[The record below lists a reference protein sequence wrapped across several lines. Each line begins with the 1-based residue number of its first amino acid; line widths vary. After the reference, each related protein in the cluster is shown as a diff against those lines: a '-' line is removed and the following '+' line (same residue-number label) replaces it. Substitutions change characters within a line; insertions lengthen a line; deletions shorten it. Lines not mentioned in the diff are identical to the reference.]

1 MNMFDNVWRIA
12 KTGETQEPQTSPVD
26 NIMAMQN
33 KSRWDKAKD
42 FAGSVAGRN
51 LLGGL
56 TTAAAVA
63 LTGGNLKD
71 AVGYGVIGA
80 GRTMDT
86 QNQKKQYDN
95 KLAMLRQ
102 QRDDQIAQ
110 KQEDRNF
117 QLQMLDKRLAAQK
130 DLADYDFE
138 NTLRKI
144 AMENQFSENAKAK
157 EKEERQNQY
166 AAGREWLQNAD
177 FDDDAKKQL
186 LQNYDAGYYGVTLPA
201 EKKYAAGNLGLAQM
215 AMDNG
220 KTFDEAMDRL
230 GYIPSAQ
237 KMENEKELYGWQK
250 GVDSSF
256 SNQAAYRDALLAEN
270 KAQSDYGRG
279 QAAADAQAQR
289 NRDFETFKNSL
300 PTGDILKARQQAE
313 ILQQQGYNLNAGD
326 IIKMQYEKQL
336 AEQEKQRLEI
346 EAARQKMQT
355 APSDPVEEY
364 RRKKEIDLQM
374 KQQLQQRQEKAE
386 QAKKEQRNAVMR
398 PRLLQAIERGRRAV
412 KDGTGL
418 GQFGGWGWTTEQGG
432 RNRADIQTAQAQINT
447 EMRDLLAEMGVGS
460 TELNSA
466 AEAAAYRYQISPDMP
481 AAQIWQILNNFEQ
494 DYMDGSLQ
502 AEAAAVAGQY
512 RKTPQDDYSQV
523 SDDDLLRFES

>member
-80 GRTMDT
+80 GRTMDS

-186 LQNYDAGYYGVTLPA
+186 LQNYDADYYGVTLPA
-201 EKKYAAGNLGLAQM
+201 EKKYATGNLGLAQM

-313 ILQQQGYNLNAGD
+313 ILQQQGYNLNASD

-336 AEQEKQRLEI
+336 AEQEKQRLEL
-346 EAARQKMQT
+346 ETARQNLQQPKIS
-355 APSDPVEEY
+355 PLEEY
-364 RRKKEIDLQM
+364 RQKKEIDLQM
-374 KQQLQQRQEKAE
+374 QQQLQQRQEKAE

-398 PRLLQAIERGRRAV
+398 PRLLQAIERGEKALD
-412 KDGTGL
+412 DGTGL

-432 RNRADIQTAQAQINT
+432 QNRADIQTAQAQINT
-447 EMRDLLAEMGVGS
+447 EMRDLLAEMGVGA

-481 AAQIWQILNNFEQ
+481 VAQIRQIFKNFKQ

-512 RKTPQDDYSQV
+512 RKTQQDDYSQV
-523 SDDDLLRFES
+523 SDDDLLRF

>member
-300 PTGDILKARQQAE
+300 PTTEMLNTQNQAAM
-313 ILQQQGYNLNAGD
+313 LQDAGYDVSAGD
-326 IIKMQYEKQL
+326 IVKQRYDAEKAQ
-336 AEQEKQRLEI
+336 QEKQRLEI

>member
-80 GRTMDT
+80 GRTMDS

-186 LQNYDAGYYGVTLPA
+186 LQNYDAGYYGVALPA

-237 KMENEKELYGWQK
+237 KMENDKELYGWQK
-250 GVDSSF
+250 GVDSNF

-289 NRDFETFKNSL
+289 NRDFEIFKNSL

-336 AEQEKQRLEI
+336 AEQEKQRLEL
-346 EAARQKMQT
+346 ETARQNLQQPKIS
-355 APSDPVEEY
+355 PLEEY
-364 RRKKEIDLQM
+364 RQKKEIDLQM
-374 KQQLQQRQEKAE
+374 QQQLQQRQEKAE
-386 QAKKEQRNAVMR
+386 QAESAQQNAVMR
-398 PRLLQAIERGRRAV
+398 PRLLQAIDRA
-412 KDGTGL
+412 KKALDEGTGL

-432 RNRADIQTAQAQINT
+432 QNRADIQTAQAQINT
-447 EMRDLLAEMGVGS
+447 MMRGLLKEMGVGS

-481 AAQIWQILNNFEQ
+481 AAQIRQILNNFEQ

>member
-80 GRTMDT
+80 GRTMDS

-201 EKKYAAGNLGLAQM
+201 EK
-215 AMDNG
+215 
-220 KTFDEAMDRL
+220 
-230 GYIPSAQ
+230 
-237 KMENEKELYGWQK
+237 
-250 GVDSSF
+250 
-256 SNQAAYRDALLAEN
+256 
-270 KAQSDYGRG
+270 
-279 QAAADAQAQR
+279 
-289 NRDFETFKNSL
+289 
-300 PTGDILKARQQAE
+300 
-313 ILQQQGYNLNAGD
+313 
-326 IIKMQYEKQL
+326 
-336 AEQEKQRLEI
+336 
-346 EAARQKMQT
+346 
-355 APSDPVEEY
+355 
-364 RRKKEIDLQM
+364 
-374 KQQLQQRQEKAE
+374 
-386 QAKKEQRNAVMR
+386 
-398 PRLLQAIERGRRAV
+398 
-412 KDGTGL
+412 
-418 GQFGGWGWTTEQGG
+418 
-432 RNRADIQTAQAQINT
+432 
-447 EMRDLLAEMGVGS
+447 
-460 TELNSA
+460 
-466 AEAAAYRYQISPDMP
+466 
-481 AAQIWQILNNFEQ
+481 
-494 DYMDGSLQ
+494 
-502 AEAAAVAGQY
+502 
-512 RKTPQDDYSQV
+512 
-523 SDDDLLRFES
+523 